1 MDFTEHHFRSK
12 DGLALYYRNYGSGK
26 DTVICL
32 PGLTRNSKDF
42 HEIACHLALRYRVL
56 CPDLRGRG
64 RSARDPESKNYVP
77 ATYVHD
83 TWELV
88 DQLAIGRFTII
99 GTSLGGLMA
108 MIMAS
113 QRPQRVRALVL
124 NDIGPEVDPVG
135 YARVLAAAGNR
146 VNVKNW
152 QQAALQCRQSKAP
165 MLPGMPAE
173 FWEAFARKTYREG
186 ADGSPEFDMDQNV
199 YRVFHEGKLEQVA
212 GSPVDPWDA
221 FREVSMPCLVLRG
234 ELSDFLSEEIVE
246 RMTAIK
252 PNLKHA
258 LIPARGH
265 APLLDE
271 PESVAA
277 IDMFLNQ
284 PQQAG
289 V

>member
-1 MDFTEHHFRSK
+1 MGFTEHHYQSH
-12 DGLALYYRNYGSGK
+12 DGLSLYYRDYGSG
-26 DTVICL
+26 DDVVVCL

-42 HEIACHLALRYRVL
+42 HEIATHLASGYRVL

-64 RSARDPESKNYVP
+64 QSDWDHEWHHYIP
-77 ATYVHD
+77 ATYIED
-83 TWELV
+83 TWELL
-88 DQLAIGRFTII
+88 DQLGIASFILI

-146 VNVKNW
+146 VDVKNW
-152 QQAALQCRQSKAP
+152 QQAVQQCKESKTP

-221 FREVSMPCLVLRG
+221 FRAVSMPCLVLRG
-234 ELSDFLSEEIVE
+234 ELSDFLSVEIVE
-246 RMTAIK
+246 RMMAVK
-252 PNLKHA
+252 PDLKQA
-258 LIPARGH
+258 FIPGRGH

-271 PESVAA
+271 TESVLA
-277 IDMFLNQ
+277 IDSFFGQLS
-284 PQQAG
+284 
-289 V
+289 